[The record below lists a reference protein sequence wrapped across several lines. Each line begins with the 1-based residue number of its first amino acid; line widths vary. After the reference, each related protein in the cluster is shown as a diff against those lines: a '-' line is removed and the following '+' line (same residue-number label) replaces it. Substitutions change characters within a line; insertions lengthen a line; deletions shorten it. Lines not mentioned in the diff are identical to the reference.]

1 MPDSRLTQPSFTAG
15 EISPDLYSRK
25 DLAKYQVGVRLLEN
39 MYVHPYGGVSNR
51 PGLKFMSR
59 VKDSTKNVR
68 LGKFEA
74 ADDQAF
80 LIEEGDLYFR
90 YYYRGGAVVDGGGV
104 RVETITPYSQTQVD
118 DLYTAQSNDVMTLVH
133 PNFRPYELRRT
144 SPTVWALSGPLDFAP
159 SATIPTGLSQ
169 VTTEGYTGYS
179 SDHLPIAYT
188 YRVSTLADTGEESKI
203 SALVTSDPLVFGY
216 EKNFVTLTWTAV
228 AGAVGYNIYKRENGV
243 YGFIGYTDGDNTF
256 KDTGF
261 APSFADGPITARD
274 PFAAGGSDCPS
285 VVSFC
290 QQRRVFAATLNH
302 PQTIYMTASGN
313 FASMQVSKPAKDDDA
328 VQFTLAAQKKQD
340 IFHMVAIEKG
350 LIVFTRSGEWRVTG
364 RDGDVI
370 TPSSILP
377 EPQSFYGAS
386 NMLKPI
392 IAGEQLLFVPAS
404 ERAVLE
410 MEYSIQIDRYH
421 ANNLALLANHL
432 FKNRSIIAWD
442 YAAKPNGIIWCVM
455 SDGTALS
462 LTYLKEHDVW
472 GWGRHTTKGK
482 FLDVACIPE
491 GPIDTAY
498 FLIARLDGGVYKK
511 NIEYL
516 PQRSVSQVSAFY
528 VDAGLTYRQA
538 QSFSVTDGI
547 SKITL
552 NAHGY
557 SNGDEIQINGWNY
570 LNADGDVV
578 GSLTGRYIVSSVT
591 TNTFIPTQD
600 GVPVNIAQ
608 FAFYYFDAPATVLL
622 CTDSVSGLEHLEGR
636 AVMCLC
642 DGIVYSDKAVTA
654 GAVSFDRQYANIHVG
669 LSYTSTIYTLDMVNP
684 QANTVGIK
692 RAIPRAFIQVA
703 DSRGFSFGPNPDN
716 VWPYEGRTDE
726 NYDDPERLHSAN
738 IMCEWVQDWEEET
751 AAAVIQTQPLPLT
764 VLAFTLEENYG
775 G

>member
-39 MYVHPYGGVSNR
+39 MYVHAYGGVSNR

-59 VKDSTKNVR
+59 VKNSTKITR
-68 LGKFEA
+68 LAKFEA

-90 YYYRGGAVVDGGGV
+90 YFYRGGAVVDGLGD
-104 RVETITPYSQTQVD
+104 RVETVTPYASTD
-118 DLYTAQSNDVMTLVH
+118 ISDLYTAQSNDVLTIVH
-133 PNFRPYELRRT
+133 PNFRPRELRRT
-144 SPTVWALSGPLDFAP
+144 APTVWDLSAELDFSP
-159 SATIPTGLSQ
+159 SATAPVSLSQ

-179 SDHLPIAYT
+179 SDKLPQAYV
-188 YRVSTLADTGEESKI
+188 YRVSTLASNGEESKP
-203 SALVTSDPLVFGY
+203 SVTVASDDLVFGF
-216 EKNFVTLTWTAV
+216 EKNYVDLSWPAV
-228 AGAVGYNIYKRENGV
+228 AGATGYNVYKRENGV
-243 YGFIGYTDGDNTF
+243 YGFIGYTDGDVTF
-256 KDTGF
+256 RDDGIQ
-261 APSFADGPITARD
+261 PSFADGPITARD
-274 PFAAGGSDCPS
+274 PFNSGVNNRPS

-290 QQRRVFAATLNH
+290 QQRRVFAATLNN
-302 PQTIYMTASGN
+302 PQTIWMTASGN
-313 FASMQVSKPAKDDDA
+313 FSSMQVSKPAKDDDA
-328 VQFTLAAQKKQD
+328 VTFTLAAQKKQD

-377 EPQSFYGAS
+377 EPQSFYGS
-386 NMLKPI
+386 SSVLKPI
-392 IAGEQLLFVPAS
+392 IAGEQLLFVPSS
-404 ERAVLE
+404 EKAVLE

-432 FKNRSIIAWD
+432 FKDRSIIAWD
-442 YAAKPNGIIWCVM
+442 YASKPNGIIWCVM

-472 GWGRHTTKGK
+472 GWGRHSTKGQ
-482 FLDVACIPE
+482 FLDVCVVPE
-491 GPIDTAY
+491 GSIDTAY
-498 FLIARLDGGVYKK
+498 FIVGRLENNVYKK

-528 VDAGLTYRQA
+528 VDAGLTYREG
-538 QSFSVTDGI
+538 QSFTVTDNI
-547 SKITL
+547 SKVTL
-552 NAHGY
+552 PAHGY
-557 SNGDEIQINGWNY
+557 SNGDEIQITGWNY
-570 LNADGDVV
+570 LNPDGDVV
-578 GSLTGRYIVSSVT
+578 GSLSGRYIVSTAT

-600 GVPVNIAQ
+600 GVPVDIAQ
-608 FAFYYFDAPATVLL
+608 FAPYYFDAPATALL
-622 CTDSVSGLEHLEGR
+622 CTDTVTGLTHLEGR
-636 AVMCLC
+636 AVVCLC
-642 DGIVYSDKAVTA
+642 DGIVYEGKAVTA
-654 GAVSFDRQYANIHVG
+654 GSVSFDRSFANIHVG
-669 LSYTSTIYTLDMVNP
+669 LPYTSTIYTLDMVNP

-703 DSRGFSFGPNPDN
+703 DSRGFMFGPTPDK
-716 VWPYEGRTDE
+716 VWAYEGRTDE
-726 NYDDPERLHSAN
+726 NYDEPERLHSA
-738 IMCEWVQDWEEET
+738 IILCEWVQDWEEET

-764 VLAFTLEENYG
+764 VLSFTLEEVYG